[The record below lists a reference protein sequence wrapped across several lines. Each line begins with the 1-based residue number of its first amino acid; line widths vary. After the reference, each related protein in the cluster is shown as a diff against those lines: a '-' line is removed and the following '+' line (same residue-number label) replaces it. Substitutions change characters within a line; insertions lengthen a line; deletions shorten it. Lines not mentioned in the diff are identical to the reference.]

1 MYVAP
6 ELASLRVRPVSVTPP
21 AVTFDL
27 WNTLLVSQPGGVHVR
42 RDSWESVINNRG
54 LEIPSDLLQSVLE
67 MLPVRFDAEWKAG
80 RQYGAAEAMDDAFA
94 AFGDRVSSADR
105 RALVEAFD
113 RASYELIVEVVD
125 GAIEVLADLVGRGVA
140 LGLVSDTSLSAGRH
154 LRSYLKAFGLYDC
167 LGSLAFSDEVGVYK
181 PEPEIFRAAL
191 GGLGIDDPVGV
202 IHVGDLRRTDVA
214 GARALGMT
222 TVRFRGV
229 LDDDDE
235 EGGPEADHVIDRL
248 DALPA
253 VLELV

>member
-1 MYVAP
+1 
-6 ELASLRVRPVSVTPP
+6 VSVTPP

-27 WNTLLVSQPGGVHVR
+27 WNTLLVSPPGGINVR
-42 RDSWESVINNRG
+42 RAFWESVIDDRG
-54 LEIPSDLLQSVLE
+54 LDIPPDLLQSVLE
-67 MLPVRFDAEWKAG
+67 MLPARFDAEWRAG
-80 RQYGAAEAMDDAFA
+80 RQYRAAEAMDDAYA
-94 AFGDRVSSADR
+94 AFGDRVGSADR
-105 RALVEAFD
+105 RALAEAFD
-113 RASYELIVEVVD
+113 RASSELVVDVVD
-125 GAIEVLADLVGRGVA
+125 GAAEVLAGLAGQGVA

-154 LRSYLKAFGLYDC
+154 LRGYLMAFGLYNH
-167 LGSLAFSDEVGVYK
+167 LGSLAFSDEIGVYK

-191 GGLGIDDPVGV
+191 AGLGVDNPVGA

-229 LDDDDE
+229 VDD

-253 VLELV
+253 LLGLA